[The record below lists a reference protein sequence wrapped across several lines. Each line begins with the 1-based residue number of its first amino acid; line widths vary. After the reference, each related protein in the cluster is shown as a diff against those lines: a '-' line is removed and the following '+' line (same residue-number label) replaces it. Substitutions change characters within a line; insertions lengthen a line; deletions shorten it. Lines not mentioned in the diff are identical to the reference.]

1 MRAEDRVRIR
11 HMTGACE
18 AAINF
23 VAGREREEL
32 DTDLMLRFANVR
44 PQQPFTTHIIL
55 ALDSRPPDAVYFEQV
70 SFGLAA

>member
-32 DTDLMLRFANVR
+32 DTDLMLRFAIV
-44 PQQPFTTHIIL
+44 HAVEIIGE
-55 ALDSRPPDAVYFEQV
+55 P
-70 SFGLAA
+70 AAT